1 MTTTNNS
8 EIVTI
13 RPSSP
18 EDTVVNQLNDVGK
31 QVTKYIYSRVNAH
44 PKSTTAKSYSLY
56 KEALKGHKLVVVLPD
71 KTDTIPNNPDT
82 NKIIELRGY
91 IKNTVETAKTHDI
104 DIQIE

>member
-31 QVTKYIYSRVNAH
+31 QVTKYIYSKVNAH
-44 PKSTTAKSYSLY
+44 PKQNISY
-56 KEALKGHKLVVVLPD
+56 KEALSGHKLILILPE
-71 KTDTIPNNPDT
+71 IT
-82 NKIIELRGY
+82 NDSSNITKINELRGCINNI
-91 IKNTVETAKTHDI
+91 IKHGKQHNIEIEIHNTN
-104 DIQIE
+104 